1 MELYVVGSESRDEI
15 IAVVVSVAQVDLHV
29 LVRKTSGFG
38 GFLEVFGMKLALLV
52 EVISRPLIHQDL
64 DLPPLPA
71 HFLDQLRR
79 VSAFSFLQTTL
90 QVAPLPVG
98 SVLERLLTP
107 SGLVGCVIGAKA
119 EDDLYRSGYRR

>member
-1 MELYVVGSESRDEI
+1 MMD
-15 IAVVVSVAQVDLHV
+15 DLM
-29 LVRKTSGFG
+29 SY
-38 GFLEVFGMKLALLV
+38 
-52 EVISRPLIHQDL
+52 LIHQDL

-107 SGLVGCVIGAKA
+107 SGFGGMC
-119 EDDLYRSGYRR
+119 DRSKGGG